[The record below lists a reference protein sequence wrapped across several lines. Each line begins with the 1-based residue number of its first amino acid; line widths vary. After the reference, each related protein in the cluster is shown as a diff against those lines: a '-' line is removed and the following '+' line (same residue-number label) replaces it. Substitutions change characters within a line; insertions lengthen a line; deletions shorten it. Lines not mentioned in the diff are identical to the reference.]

1 MAKVEIRATQKTGYV
16 YQIGRATCV
25 SESDKRT
32 ARLGSK
38 AVRLC
43 RTYGDKIFSAVFI
56 GLLSYLSATKR
67 RALVV
72 KNW

>member
-1 MAKVEIRATQKTGYV
+1 MAKVHIRATQKTGYV
-16 YQIGRATCV
+16 YQIGLAICV

-32 ARLGSK
+32 TRLGPK
-38 AVRLC
+38 TVRLR

-56 GLLSYLSATKR
+56 GLLSCLSATKR